1 MAEEVHVPGAGE
13 VPKKWVM
20 VVGGGAAVYV
30 AFRWYRARSASAA
43 AAAAGA
49 TPLPV
54 DTSNTAA
61 AQGGV
66 GGYTNPDPGAGPT
79 STTNA
84 LTTNAQWSTKVE
96 QDLVNI
102 GYDAQ
107 TVATA
112 LGLYLS
118 NQPLTGDQQAIIRV
132 AWAMDGKAPES
143 PSLSII
149 PAQSPPTG
157 GGSTTPPPPPPS
169 GGSSTP
175 PPPPDPHAGQ
185 HLQPPQVATLVAGHT
200 IRQWQASH
208 PSNSLAL
215 LQQYNAPLGIGIDQ
229 KFPTNIQFRTSEE
242 RWVPN

>member
-20 VVGGGAAVYV
+20 VVGGVGASYV

-49 TPLPV
+49 APLPV

-61 AQGGV
+61 GQGATGFS
-66 GGYTNPDPGAGPT
+66 NPDPGAGP
-79 STTNA
+79 SSFNSNA

-96 QDLVNI
+96 QDLVNM
-102 GYDAQ
+102 GYDGQ
-107 TVATA
+107 TVAAA
-112 LGLYLS
+112 LGMYLS

-132 AWAMDGKAPES
+132 AWAMDGKPPES
-143 PSLSII
+143 PNLSII
-149 PAQSPPTG
+149 PVQSPPTG
-157 GGSTTPPPPPPS
+157 GGSSTPPPPPPPS
-169 GGSSTP
+169 GGSST

-185 HLQPPQVATLVAGHT
+185 HLQPPQVATLVHGVSL
-200 IRQWQASH
+200 RQWQIWH
-208 PSNSLAL
+208 
-215 LQQYNAPLGIGIDQ
+215 
-229 KFPTNIQFRTSEE
+229 PTNNLAVLESLNPTLNANDTTHATMQIRTSNE